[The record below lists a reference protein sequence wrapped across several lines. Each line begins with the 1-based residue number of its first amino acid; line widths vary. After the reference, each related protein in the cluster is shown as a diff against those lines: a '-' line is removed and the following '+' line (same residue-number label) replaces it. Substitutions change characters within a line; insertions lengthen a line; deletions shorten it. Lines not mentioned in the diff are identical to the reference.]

1 MDSILAS
8 YTPLDLT
15 TIQKSLPKS
24 LRKINTDKDLET
36 EVQDIAGKLKD
47 LSKYILLFI
56 HLSTHFN
63 FSNRLENADGCL
75 FAHLGTGIPV

>member
-1 MDSILAS
+1 MDSMLAS

-36 EVQDIAGKLKD
+36 EVQDIAANLKD
-47 LSKYILLFI
+47 LSK
-56 HLSTHFN
+56 
-63 FSNRLENADGCL
+63 
-75 FAHLGTGIPV
+75 